1 MSLLEQIKE
10 KQLIA
15 RKAQDD
21 IAKSLLTTLVA
32 EASVPGKNN
41 GNRESTDEEVIAV
54 IKKFIKGVNET
65 IEALKFY
72 SDGRGPRAHLEKEI
86 LESFLPKQL
95 TEDELREIIGGI
107 IVGLGEKNPK
117 LMGKVLSLVKEK
129 YNGQYDGSIAAKLTK
144 ELLI

>member
-10 KQLIA
+10 KQLTA

-32 EASVPGKNN
+32 EATVPGKNN

-65 IEALKFY
+65 LDALKFS
-72 SDGRGPRAHLEKEI
+72 SDGRVLVAHKEKEI
-86 LESFLPKQL
+86 LEQFLPAQL
-95 TEDELREIIGGI
+95 TEEQLREIIGGI

>member
-1 MSLLEQIKE
+1 MTLMEQIKE

-32 EASVPGKNN
+32 EATVPGKNN
-41 GNRESTDEEVIAV
+41 GNRESTDEEVVAV
-54 IKKFIKGVNET
+54 VKKFIKGVNET
-65 IEALKFY
+65 LEALKY
-72 SDGRGPRAHLEKEI
+72 SSDGRVVIAHKEKEI
-86 LESFLPKQL
+86 LEQFLPVQL
-95 TEDELREIIGGI
+95 TEEQLREIIGGI

-117 LMGKVLSLVKEK
+117 LMGKVLSSIKEK
-129 YNGQYDGSIAAKLTK
+129 YNGQYDGSIAAKITK